1 MNTWK
6 VILATM
12 VIFGTGVITGGIVVD
27 RVIQRSR
34 PHHAATNKPPPGS
47 PAGTRVDF
55 LRKAERELDLTLQQR
70 EQADKVIA
78 SSQERIKKL
87 MEPVNPK
94 IREELQRT
102 RDDFR
107 AILTPE
113 QKTRF
118 DEMVKLQQQRTR
130 DQRRPPGRPP
140 EASNFPSS
148 VLGPQKQ

>member
-27 RVIQRSR
+27 RVAQRSR
-34 PHHAATNKPPPGS
+34 PHHAPGVKPSGS
-47 PAGTRVDF
+47 PGGTRVDF
-55 LRKAERELDLTLQQR
+55 LKKAERELDLSTQQR
-70 EQADKVIA
+70 EQADKLIS
-78 SSQERIKKL
+78 SSQERIKKM

-102 RDDFR
+102 RDEFR
-107 AILTPE
+107 ALLTPE
-113 QKTRF
+113 QQTRF
-118 DEMVKLQQQRTR
+118 DEMVKQQQRAR
-130 DQRRPPGRPP
+130 DQRRPPGHPP

-148 VLGPQKQ
+148 VLNPQKQ

>member
-27 RVIQRSR
+27 RVAQRSR
-34 PHHAATNKPPPGS
+34 PHHPPTNKPPGS
-47 PAGTRVDF
+47 PGGTRVDF
-55 LRKAERELDLTLQQR
+55 LRKAERELDLTPQQR
-70 EQADKVIA
+70 EQTEKVIA
-78 SSQERIKKL
+78 GSQERIKKM

-102 RDDFR
+102 REDFR

-113 QKTRF
+113 QKARF
-118 DEMVKLQQQRTR
+118 DEMVKQQQRPR
-130 DQRRPPGRPP
+130 DQRRPPGHPP
-140 EASNFPSS
+140 DASNFPSS